1 MADNTENETTATQN
15 AQTINDAPEAE
26 QENVGEVSDTEQQTP
41 QKEEKSRAEFSP
53 PDLGNEDNVSDWLV
67 NMLSGRLWDF
77 ALNNMEWIGDLCDRA
92 FYSRMERNAEK
103 RRMALKVKEAQQRA
117 AAASQKKLTNEDGTI
132 NAGAAKTRC
141 YDDKGNLVGL
151 DDYALKPGDKVVDAE
166 GKPLQG
172 KTPEEMEAQLRQSR
186 QNVAEKNKSKPL
198 KEAPLSSNDDRNAE
212 NDEKEKNKDKDK
224 DKDKNKNKNKNK
236 NSEKNKDK
244 KKKKKKSK
252 GGNGQTRSD
261 NKNKDTKNN
270 ENSPRKKTRTR
281 QKRSPQEA
289 AQEARKTQQ
298 AKKERAQQGRIASN
312 KKRNINK
319 NKQKTQ
325 SSKNEILN
333 VSRQNQQNRTNSNMR
348 GRNGANR
355 GGRD

>member
-1 MADNTENETTATQN
+1 MADNTENETTATQK

-186 QNVAEKNKSKPL
+186 QNVAEKNKSNPL
-198 KEAPLSSNDDRNAE
+198 KEAPRSSNDDRNAE
-212 NDEKEKNKDKDK
+212 NDEKEKNKDK
-224 DKDKNKNKNKNK
+224 NKNKNKNK
-236 NSEKNKDK
+236 NREKNKDK

>member
-41 QKEEKSRAEFSP
+41 QKEEKGRAEFSP

-117 AAASQKKLTNEDGTI
+117 ATASQKKLTNEDGTI

-212 NDEKEKNKDKDK
+212 NDEKEKNKDK
-224 DKDKNKNKNKNK
+224 NKNKNKNK
-236 NSEKNKDK
+236 NREKNKDK
-244 KKKKKKSK
+244 KKKKKSKS
-252 GGNGQTRSD
+252 GNGQTRSD

>member
-41 QKEEKSRAEFSP
+41 QKEEKGRAEFSP

-103 RRMALKVKEAQQRA
+103 RQMALKVKEAQQRA

-212 NDEKEKNKDKDK
+212 NDEKEKNKDK
-224 DKDKNKNKNKNK
+224 NKNKNKNK
-236 NSEKNKDK
+236 NREKNKDK

-312 KKRNINK
+312 RKRNINK

-333 VSRQNQQNRTNSNMR
+333 MSRQNQQNRTNSNMR

>member
-103 RRMALKVKEAQQRA
+103 RQMALKVKEAQQRA
-117 AAASQKKLTNEDGTI
+117 AVASQKKLTNEDGTI

-198 KEAPLSSNDDRNAE
+198 KETPRSSNDDRNAE
-212 NDEKEKNKDKDK
+212 NDEKEKNKDK
-224 DKDKNKNKNKNK
+224 NKNKNKNK
-236 NSEKNKDK
+236 NREKNKDK

-252 GGNGQTRSD
+252 SGNGQTRSD

-270 ENSPRKKTRTR
+270 ENSSRKKTRTR

>member
-186 QNVAEKNKSKPL
+186 QNVAEKNKSNPL

-212 NDEKEKNKDKDK
+212 NDEKEKNKDK
-224 DKDKNKNKNKNK
+224 NKNKNKNK
-236 NSEKNKDK
+236 NREKNKDK

-270 ENSPRKKTRTR
+270 ENSSRKKTRTR

>member
-1 MADNTENETTATQN
+1 MADNTENETTATQQ

-103 RRMALKVKEAQQRA
+103 RQMALKVKEAQQRA
-117 AAASQKKLTNEDGTI
+117 ATASQKKLTNEDGTI
-132 NAGAAKTRC
+132 NAGAAKSRS
-141 YDDKGNLVGL
+141 YDENGNLVGL
-151 DDYALKPGDKVVDAE
+151 DDYPLKPGDKVVDAE

-186 QNVAEKNKSKPL
+186 QNVAEKNKSNPL

-212 NDEKEKNKDKDK
+212 NDEKEKNKDK
-224 DKDKNKNKNKNK
+224 NKNKNKNK
-236 NSEKNKDK
+236 NREKNKDK

-270 ENSPRKKTRTR
+270 ENSSRKKTRTR

>member
-103 RRMALKVKEAQQRA
+103 RQMALKVKEAQQRA
-117 AAASQKKLTNEDGTI
+117 ATASQKKLTNEDGTI
-132 NAGAAKTRC
+132 NAGAAKSRS
-141 YDDKGNLVGL
+141 YDENGNLVGL
-151 DDYALKPGDKVVDAE
+151 DDYPLKPGDKVVDAE

-212 NDEKEKNKDKDK
+212 NDEKEKNKDK
-224 DKDKNKNKNKNK
+224 NKNKNKNK
-236 NSEKNKDK
+236 NREKSKDK

-252 GGNGQTRSD
+252 SGNGQTRSD

>member
-1 MADNTENETTATQN
+1 MADNTENKTTATQK

-53 PDLGNEDNVSDWLV
+53 PDLGNEDNVSTWLV

-103 RRMALKVKEAQQRA
+103 RQMALKVKEAQQRA
-117 AAASQKKLTNEDGTI
+117 ATASQKKLTNEDGTI
-132 NAGAAKTRC
+132 NAGAAKSRS
-141 YDDKGNLVGL
+141 YDENGNLVGL

-186 QNVAEKNKSKPL
+186 QNVAEKNK
-198 KEAPLSSNDDRNAE
+198 
-212 NDEKEKNKDKDK
+212 
-224 DKDKNKNKNKNK
+224 DKNKNKDPEKNK
-236 NSEKNKDK
+236 DREKNKDK

-270 ENSPRKKTRTR
+270 ENSSRKKTRTR

-298 AKKERAQQGRIASN
+298 AKKERAQQGRVASN
-312 KKRNINK
+312 KKRSITK
-319 NKQKTQ
+319 NKQRTQ
-325 SSKNEILN
+325 SSKNKVLN

>member
-186 QNVAEKNKSKPL
+186 QNVAEKNKSNPL
-198 KEAPLSSNDDRNAE
+198 KEAPRSSNDDRNAE
-212 NDEKEKNKDKDK
+212 NDEKEKNKDK
-224 DKDKNKNKNKNK
+224 NKNKNKNK
-236 NSEKNKDK
+236 NREKNKDK

-270 ENSPRKKTRTR
+270 ENSSRKKTRTR

>member
-103 RRMALKVKEAQQRA
+103 RQMALKVKEAQQRA
-117 AAASQKKLTNEDGTI
+117 ATASQKKLTNEDGTI
-132 NAGAAKTRC
+132 NAGAAKSRS
-141 YDDKGNLVGL
+141 YDENGNLVGL
-151 DDYALKPGDKVVDAE
+151 DDYPLKPGDKVVDAE

-212 NDEKEKNKDKDK
+212 NDEKEKNKDK
-224 DKDKNKNKNKNK
+224 NKNKNKNK
-236 NSEKNKDK
+236 NREKNKDK

-270 ENSPRKKTRTR
+270 ENSSRKKTRTR

>member
-1 MADNTENETTATQN
+1 MADNTENKTTATQK
-15 AQTINDAPEAE
+15 AQTIKDAPEAE

-103 RRMALKVKEAQQRA
+103 RQMALKVKEAQQRA
-117 AAASQKKLTNEDGTI
+117 ATASQKKLTNEDGTI
-132 NAGAAKTRC
+132 NAGAAKSRS

-224 DKDKNKNKNKNK
+224 DKNKNKNKNK
-236 NSEKNKDK
+236 NREKNKNK

-252 GGNGQTRSD
+252 SGNGQTRSD

>member
-103 RRMALKVKEAQQRA
+103 RQMALKVKEAQQRA
-117 AAASQKKLTNEDGTI
+117 ATASQKKLTNEDGTI

-212 NDEKEKNKDKDK
+212 NDEKEKNKDK
-224 DKDKNKNKNKNK
+224 NKNKNKNK
-236 NSEKNKDK
+236 NREKNKDK

-252 GGNGQTRSD
+252 SGNGQTRSD

>member
-212 NDEKEKNKDKDK
+212 NDEKEKDKDKDK
-224 DKDKNKNKNKNK
+224 DKDKNKNKNKNR
-236 NSEKNKDK
+236 EKNKNK

-252 GGNGQTRSD
+252 SGNGQTRSD

>member
-103 RRMALKVKEAQQRA
+103 RQMALKVKEAQQRA

-132 NAGAAKTRC
+132 NAGAAKSRS
-141 YDDKGNLVGL
+141 YDENGNLVGL
-151 DDYALKPGDKVVDAE
+151 DDYPLKPGDKVVDAE

-212 NDEKEKNKDKDK
+212 NDEKEKNKDK
-224 DKDKNKNKNKNK
+224 NKNKNKNR
-236 NSEKNKDK
+236 EKNKDK

-270 ENSPRKKTRTR
+270 ENSSRKKTRTR

>member
-1 MADNTENETTATQN
+1 MADNTENETTATQK

-103 RRMALKVKEAQQRA
+103 RQMALKVKEAQQRA
-117 AAASQKKLTNEDGTI
+117 ADASQKKLTNEDGTI

-141 YDDKGNLVGL
+141 YDENGKLVGL

-186 QNVAEKNKSKPL
+186 QNVAEKNKSKPS
-198 KEAPLSSNDDRNAE
+198 KEAPRSSNDDRNAE
-212 NDEKEKNKDKDK
+212 NDEKGKN
-224 DKDKNKNKNKNK
+224 KDKNKNKNR
-236 NSEKNKDK
+236 EKNKDK

-270 ENSPRKKTRTR
+270 ENSSRKKTRTR

-333 VSRQNQQNRTNSNMR
+333 MSRQNQQNRTNSNMR

>member
-103 RRMALKVKEAQQRA
+103 RQMALKVKEAQQRA
-117 AAASQKKLTNEDGTI
+117 ATASQKKLTNEDGTI
-132 NAGAAKTRC
+132 NAGAAKSRS
-141 YDDKGNLVGL
+141 YDENGNLVGL

-212 NDEKEKNKDKDK
+212 NDEKEKNKDK
-224 DKDKNKNKNKNK
+224 NKNKNKNK
-236 NSEKNKDK
+236 NREKNKDK

-252 GGNGQTRSD
+252 SGNGQTRSD

>member
-117 AAASQKKLTNEDGTI
+117 ATASQKKLTNEDGTI
-132 NAGAAKTRC
+132 NAGAAKSRS
-141 YDDKGNLVGL
+141 YDENGNLVGL

-212 NDEKEKNKDKDK
+212 NDEKEKNKDK
-224 DKDKNKNKNKNK
+224 NKNKNKNK
-236 NSEKNKDK
+236 NREKNKDK

-252 GGNGQTRSD
+252 SGNGQTRSD

>member
-212 NDEKEKNKDKDK
+212 NDEKEKNKDK
-224 DKDKNKNKNKNK
+224 NKNKNKNK
-236 NSEKNKDK
+236 NREKNKNK

-252 GGNGQTRSD
+252 SGNGQTRSD

>member
-41 QKEEKSRAEFSP
+41 QKEEKGRAEFSP

-117 AAASQKKLTNEDGTI
+117 ATASQKKLTNEDGTI

-212 NDEKEKNKDKDK
+212 NDEKEKNKDK
-224 DKDKNKNKNKNK
+224 NKNKNKNK
-236 NSEKNKDK
+236 NREKNKDK

-252 GGNGQTRSD
+252 SGNGQTRSD

>member
-117 AAASQKKLTNEDGTI
+117 ATASQKKLTNEDGTI

-212 NDEKEKNKDKDK
+212 NDEKEKNKDK
-224 DKDKNKNKNKNK
+224 NKNKNKNK
-236 NSEKNKDK
+236 NREKNKDK
-244 KKKKKKSK
+244 KKKKKSKS
-252 GGNGQTRSD
+252 GNGQTRSD

-270 ENSPRKKTRTR
+270 ENSSRKKTRTR

-333 VSRQNQQNRTNSNMR
+333 MSRQNQQNRTNSNMR

>member
-103 RRMALKVKEAQQRA
+103 RQMALKVKEAQQRA
-117 AAASQKKLTNEDGTI
+117 ATASQKKLTNEDGTI
-132 NAGAAKTRC
+132 NAGAAKSRS
-141 YDDKGNLVGL
+141 YDENGKLVGL

-212 NDEKEKNKDKDK
+212 NDEKEKNKDK
-224 DKDKNKNKNKNK
+224 NKNKNKNR
-236 NSEKNKDK
+236 EKNKDN

-270 ENSPRKKTRTR
+270 ENSSRKKTRTR

>member
-41 QKEEKSRAEFSP
+41 QKEEKGRAEFSP

-103 RRMALKVKEAQQRA
+103 RQMALKVKEAQQRA
-117 AAASQKKLTNEDGTI
+117 ATASQKKLTNEDGTI
-132 NAGAAKTRC
+132 NAGAAKSRS
-141 YDDKGNLVGL
+141 YDENGNLVGL
-151 DDYALKPGDKVVDAE
+151 DDYPLKPGDKVVDAE

-186 QNVAEKNKSKPL
+186 QNVAEKNKSNPL

-212 NDEKEKNKDKDK
+212 NDEKEKNKDK
-224 DKDKNKNKNKNK
+224 NKNKNKNK
-236 NSEKNKDK
+236 NREKNKDK

>member
-117 AAASQKKLTNEDGTI
+117 ATASQKKLTNEDGTI

-212 NDEKEKNKDKDK
+212 NDEKEKNKDK
-224 DKDKNKNKNKNK
+224 NKNKNKNK
-236 NSEKNKDK
+236 NREKNKDK
-244 KKKKKKSK
+244 KKKKKSKS
-252 GGNGQTRSD
+252 GNGQTRSD

>member
-1 MADNTENETTATQN
+1 MADNTENETTATQK
-15 AQTINDAPEAE
+15 ARTINDAPEAE

-53 PDLGNEDNVSDWLV
+53 PDLGNEDNVSTWLV

-77 ALNNMEWIGDLCDRA
+77 ALNNMEWVGDLCDRA

-103 RRMALKVKEAQQRA
+103 RQMALKVKEAQQRA
-117 AAASQKKLTNEDGTI
+117 ATASQKKLTNEDGTI

-141 YDDKGNLVGL
+141 YDNKGNHVGL

-198 KEAPLSSNDDRNAE
+198 KETPRSSNDDRNAE
-212 NDEKEKNKDKDK
+212 NDEKEKNKDK
-224 DKDKNKNKNKNK
+224 NKNKNKNR
-236 NSEKNKDK
+236 EKNKDK

-270 ENSPRKKTRTR
+270 ENSSRKKTRTR

-298 AKKERAQQGRIASN
+298 AKKERAQQGRVASN
-312 KKRNINK
+312 KKRSITK
-319 NKQKTQ
+319 NKQRTQ
-325 SSKNEILN
+325 SSKNKVLN

>member
-212 NDEKEKNKDKDK
+212 NDEKEKNKDK
-224 DKDKNKNKNKNK
+224 NKNKNKNK
-236 NSEKNKDK
+236 NREKNKDK
-244 KKKKKKSK
+244 KKKKKSKS
-252 GGNGQTRSD
+252 GNGQTRSD

>member
-1 MADNTENETTATQN
+1 MADNTENGTTATQN

-212 NDEKEKNKDKDK
+212 NDEKEKNKDK
-224 DKDKNKNKNKNK
+224 NKNKNKNK
-236 NSEKNKDK
+236 NREKNKDK
-244 KKKKKKSK
+244 KKKKKKKSK
-252 GGNGQTRSD
+252 SGNGQTRSD

>member
-103 RRMALKVKEAQQRA
+103 RQMALKVKEAQQRA
-117 AAASQKKLTNEDGTI
+117 ATASQKKLTNEDGTI
-132 NAGAAKTRC
+132 NAGAAKSRS
-141 YDDKGNLVGL
+141 YDENGNLVGL
-151 DDYALKPGDKVVDAE
+151 DDYPLKPGDKVVDAE

-198 KEAPLSSNDDRNAE
+198 KETPRSSNDDRNAE
-212 NDEKEKNKDKDK
+212 NDEKEKNKDK
-224 DKDKNKNKNKNK
+224 NKNKNKNR
-236 NSEKNKDK
+236 EKNKDK

>member
-41 QKEEKSRAEFSP
+41 QKEEKGRAEFSP

-117 AAASQKKLTNEDGTI
+117 ATASQKKLTNEDGTI

-212 NDEKEKNKDKDK
+212 NDEKEKNKDK
-224 DKDKNKNKNKNK
+224 NKNKNKNK
-236 NSEKNKDK
+236 NREKNKDK

-270 ENSPRKKTRTR
+270 ENSSRKKTRTR

-333 VSRQNQQNRTNSNMR
+333 ISRQNQQNRTNSNMR

>member
-212 NDEKEKNKDKDK
+212 NDEKEKNKDK
-224 DKDKNKNKNKNK
+224 NKNKNKNK
-236 NSEKNKDK
+236 NREKNKDK

-252 GGNGQTRSD
+252 SGNGQTRSD

-333 VSRQNQQNRTNSNMR
+333 MSRQNQQNRTNSNMR

>member
-41 QKEEKSRAEFSP
+41 QKEKKGRAEFSP

-117 AAASQKKLTNEDGTI
+117 ATASQKKLTNEDGTI

-212 NDEKEKNKDKDK
+212 NDEKEKNKDK
-224 DKDKNKNKNKNK
+224 NKNKNKNK
-236 NSEKNKDK
+236 NREKNKDK

-252 GGNGQTRSD
+252 SGNGQTRSD

>member
-1 MADNTENETTATQN
+1 MADNTENETTATQK

-103 RRMALKVKEAQQRA
+103 RQMALKVKEAQQRA
-117 AAASQKKLTNEDGTI
+117 ATASQKKLTNEDGTI
-132 NAGAAKTRC
+132 NAGAAKSRS
-141 YDDKGNLVGL
+141 YDENGNLVGL
-151 DDYALKPGDKVVDAE
+151 DDYPLKPGDKVVDAE

-212 NDEKEKNKDKDK
+212 NDEKEKNKDK
-224 DKDKNKNKNKNK
+224 NKNKNKNH
-236 NSEKNKDK
+236 EKNKDK

>member
-224 DKDKNKNKNKNK
+224 NKNKNKNR
-236 NSEKNKDK
+236 EKNKNK

-252 GGNGQTRSD
+252 SGNGQTRSD

>member
-103 RRMALKVKEAQQRA
+103 RQMALKVKEAQQRA
-117 AAASQKKLTNEDGTI
+117 ATASQKKLTNEDGTI
-132 NAGAAKTRC
+132 NAGAAKSRS
-141 YDDKGNLVGL
+141 YDENGNLVGL
-151 DDYALKPGDKVVDAE
+151 DDYPLKPGDKVVDAE

-198 KEAPLSSNDDRNAE
+198 KETPRSSNDDRNAE
-212 NDEKEKNKDKDK
+212 NDEKEKNKDK
-224 DKDKNKNKNKNK
+224 NKNKNKNR
-236 NSEKNKDK
+236 EKNKDK

-270 ENSPRKKTRTR
+270 ENSSRKKTRTR

>member
-212 NDEKEKNKDKDK
+212 NDEKEKNKDK
-224 DKDKNKNKNKNK
+224 NKNKNKNK
-236 NSEKNKDK
+236 NREKNKDK

-252 GGNGQTRSD
+252 SGNGQTRSD
-261 NKNKDTKNN
+261 NKNKDTQNN

>member
-41 QKEEKSRAEFSP
+41 QKEEKGRAEFSP

-103 RRMALKVKEAQQRA
+103 RQMALKVKEAQQRA

-212 NDEKEKNKDKDK
+212 NDEKEKNKDK
-224 DKDKNKNKNKNK
+224 NKNKNKNK
-236 NSEKNKDK
+236 NREKNKDK

-270 ENSPRKKTRTR
+270 ENSSRKKTRTR

-333 VSRQNQQNRTNSNMR
+333 ISRQNQQNRTNSNMR

>member
-103 RRMALKVKEAQQRA
+103 RQMALKVKEAQQRA
-117 AAASQKKLTNEDGTI
+117 ATASQKKLTNEDGTI
-132 NAGAAKTRC
+132 NAGAAKSRS
-141 YDDKGNLVGL
+141 YDENGNLVGL
-151 DDYALKPGDKVVDAE
+151 DDYPLKPGDKVVDAE

-212 NDEKEKNKDKDK
+212 NDEKEKNKDK
-224 DKDKNKNKNKNK
+224 NKNKNKN
-236 NSEKNKDK
+236 NEKNKDK

-270 ENSPRKKTRTR
+270 ENSSRKKTRTR

>member
-198 KEAPLSSNDDRNAE
+198 KEAPLSSNDDRNSE
-212 NDEKEKNKDKDK
+212 NDEKEKNK

-236 NSEKNKDK
+236 NREKNKDK

-252 GGNGQTRSD
+252 SGNGQTRSD

>member
-41 QKEEKSRAEFSP
+41 QKEDKKRAEFSP

-103 RRMALKVKEAQQRA
+103 RQMALKVKEAQQRA

-132 NAGAAKTRC
+132 NAGAAKSRS
-141 YDDKGNLVGL
+141 YDENGNLVGL

-212 NDEKEKNKDKDK
+212 NDEKEKNKDK
-224 DKDKNKNKNKNK
+224 NKNKNKNK
-236 NSEKNKDK
+236 NREKNKDK

-252 GGNGQTRSD
+252 SGNGQTRSD

>member
-15 AQTINDAPEAE
+15 AQIINDAPEAE

-41 QKEEKSRAEFSP
+41 QKEEKGRAEFSP

-117 AAASQKKLTNEDGTI
+117 ATASQKKLTNEDGTI

-212 NDEKEKNKDKDK
+212 NDEKEKNKDK
-224 DKDKNKNKNKNK
+224 NKNKNKNK
-236 NSEKNKDK
+236 NREKNKDK

-252 GGNGQTRSD
+252 SGNGQTRSD

-333 VSRQNQQNRTNSNMR
+333 ISRQNQQNRTNSNMR

-355 GGRD
+355 SGRD